1 MSCHVMS
8 CHVMSCHVMSCPMS
22 HWQWPHWPKSPVT
35 VCYRNCPKAK
45 IRKPRRAKKR
55 INNLPDIIDQ
65 INLSV
70 YILLWNP
77 TSKWSYWWYLHFRL
91 SCFINKLDPL
101 LFFVCWGPMITNTLS
116 RPTLK
121 SSTGKPVCWQNIETS
136 LFTCTCFR
144 IIPSWLGVIHILR
157 NHG

>member
-1 MSCHVMS
+1 MGEERHV
-8 CHVMSCHVMSCPMS
+8 V
-22 HWQWPHWPKSPVT
+22 QWVT
-35 VCYRNCPKAK
+35 GSDLTDPNLLLQSVTEIVQKAK

-77 TSKWSYWWYLHFRL
+77 ISKWSYWWYLHFRL

-101 LFFVCWGPMITNTLS
+101 LFFVCWGPMITNTPR
-116 RPTLK
+116 RPTPK
-121 SSTGKPVCWQNIETS
+121 SSIGKPVCWQNIETS

-144 IIPSWLGVIHILR
+144 IIPSSLGVIHILR